1 MSIATSEV
9 AVPYAQALLSIAQSK
24 NSVDELSQTAGEFL
38 KLMKESDELSQFL
51 ANPIAD
57 KDAKRG
63 VINKV
68 LGDDANVQMKNFMML
83 LVDKGR
89 IALVEPVLE
98 QFQSQVRELKQTV
111 LAKVISAVEL
121 TDEQKD
127 TVRQKVQR
135 MTEAKSVELETRVDE
150 DLIGGVIIQIGSQ
163 VLDASIRGQL
173 RRISL
178 QLGVS

>member
-9 AVPYAQALLSIAQSK
+9 AAPYAQALLSIGQSK
-24 NSVDELSQTAGEFL
+24 NTVDELSQTAGEL
-38 KLMKESDELSQFL
+38 LNLLKESEELSAFL
-51 ANPIAD
+51 ANPITD
-57 KDAKRG
+57 KDAKKG
-63 VINKV
+63 VLNKV
-68 LGDDANVQMKNFMML
+68 LGDDANVQMKNFLML

-89 IALVEPVLE
+89 IYLVTPILQE
-98 QFQSQVRELKQTV
+98 FQSRVRELNQTV
-111 LAKVISAVEL
+111 LAEVISAVEL

-127 TVRQKVQR
+127 TVRQKVQS
-135 MTEAKSVELETRVDE
+135 MTEAKSVELETRIDS

-178 QLGVS
+178 QLGAS